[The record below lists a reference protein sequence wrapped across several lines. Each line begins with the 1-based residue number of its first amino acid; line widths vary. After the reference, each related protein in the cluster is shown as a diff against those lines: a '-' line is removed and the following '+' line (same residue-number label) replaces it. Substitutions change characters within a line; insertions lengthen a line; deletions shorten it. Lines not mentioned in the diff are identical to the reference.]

1 MVAGKAKKPN
11 NTRERERERQG
22 QRSDGGKSEQIE
34 TTETRDATGKKKKQ
48 ATRNGFGPVF

>member
-1 MVAGKAKKPN
+1 MVAGKAKKTN
-11 NTRERERERQG
+11 NTRERERQG